1 MRSKVG
7 LTRRLAVFL
16 SFVIGLLVVMC
27 FGSSAEA
34 TTKFVE
40 DKGTQAL
47 GLLASM
53 GHDPDAVDCLRQA
66 CLTVPF
72 QNETERHVRIEACKQ
87 DHLARVRSAI
97 SQGTS
102 RLRAMSLSTSAMTP
116 DRLTCEAFTG
126 QREPSFEETAD
137 AGLLGETESRLA
149 SLKARI
155 QPNSSAVAQTGS
167 GTKVSATVPA
177 SVKTASPR
185 NRKHETLATVEDEL
199 HRADG
204 KYAGLVGPDK
214 MGIARC
220 APDHFVVRRSDDSS
234 AEFYVEQGAAYDEL
248 ARSCVSKTFK
258 TGAVEVVEANPVE
271 ATVPACIMPNGTITL
286 DPTRYSEILS
296 GRRKLELGGKPNL
309 EFHKEC
315 VAKGGKP
322 WVSLQPRGILK
333 LAAKGTDDVSRDRPS
348 AEVAKSGVDDRTIAK
363 DIAAVVTTVT
373 EDGGQQ
379 DSVPVPVVTGALA
392 PAGEPPDASVQ
403 PDVSSP
409 AKVEETD
416 AEPCGGWT
424 SQPMDP
430 AAPVDEEVLLD
441 TGQGKALALPW
452 SLAFQGMRR
461 KPFLLRATSPP
472 GMADLG
478 LCGNAACPDLHCDH
492 FGGLHRSRY
501 ELQRDPFF

>member
-1 MRSKVG
+1 LRSKVG

-87 DHLARVRSAI
+87 GHLSRVRSAI
-97 SQGTS
+97 SQGMS
-102 RLRAMSLSTSAMTP
+102 RLRAMSLSTSPLPP

-126 QREPSFEETAD
+126 QREPSYEETAD

-155 QPNSSAVAQTGS
+155 QPNPSEVAQTGS
-167 GTKVSATVPA
+167 GTKVSATVHA

-185 NRKHETLATVEDEL
+185 NRKHEPLATVEDEL
-199 HRADG
+199 HKVDG

-214 MGIARC
+214 MGVARC

-248 ARSCVSKTFK
+248 ARSCISKTFK

-271 ATVPACIMPNGTITL
+271 ATVPACIMPDGAITL

-296 GRRKLELGGKPNL
+296 GRRKLVLGGKPNL

-315 VAKGGKP
+315 AAKGGKP

-333 LAAKGTDDVSRDRPS
+333 LAAKDVPNGQKDVAP
-348 AEVAKSGVDDRTIAK
+348 AEVAKTDHAD
-363 DIAAVVTTVT
+363 AVAESPVATAVTMSL
-373 EDGGQQ
+373 DGGTS
-379 DSVPVPVVTGALA
+379 DGTRIRVEVYSLL

-424 SQPMDP
+424 SQPMGP
-430 AAPVDEEVLLD
+430 AAPVDEEALLD

-478 LCGNAACPDLHCDH
+478 LRGNAARPDFHCDH